1 MKKETFLWEKR
12 EVAFKAYSWRRKSN
26 PQYSCLENSLLLMDF
41 NPRSCKESD
50 APECTHTNVF
60 SPTSVVIPPK
70 KIQPDFL
77 YILLIISEVLIRRVI
92 MTGNTK
98 YLLATR
104 KEIKVYKKRFSM
116 VKKKA

>member
-1 MKKETFLWEKR
+1 M
-12 EVAFKAYSWRRKSN
+12 
-26 PQYSCLENSLLLMDF
+26 
-41 NPRSCKESD
+41 
-50 APECTHTNVF
+50 
-60 SPTSVVIPPK
+60 VIPPK

-104 KEIKVYKKRFSM
+104 KEIKVYKTSFSM
-116 VKKKA
+116 VKKKLKKIVLKSICVLKNKLKWIKDLNVRPETISS

>member
-1 MKKETFLWEKR
+1 MTWINQWIRYRCEYYQL
-12 EVAFKAYSWRRKSN
+12 S
-26 PQYSCLENSLLLMDF
+26 
-41 NPRSCKESD
+41 
-50 APECTHTNVF
+50 VF
-60 SPTSVVIPPK
+60 SPTSVVIPQK

-104 KEIKVYKKRFSM
+104 KDIKVYKKSFSM
-116 VKKKA
+116 VKKKLKKNCFKKYMCPKK